1 MKKNKT
7 SIPEGLQKIA
17 QKYRIPEIIPLRERT
32 RQVETVLVLC
42 GAVEGPNS
50 GLRYPQFNYKIIA
63 EFPYSLHGKEG
74 DYSGV
79 DFSGGPTLWKWN
91 EITENLFLENIEPP
105 MLTLEYREKDKR

>member
-1 MKKNKT
+1 MSKLNT

-42 GAVEGPNS
+42 GAVEGPNC
-50 GLRYPQFNYKIIA
+50 GLRHPQFNYKIIA

-74 DYSGV
+74 DYEGV
-79 DFSGGPTLWKWN
+79 DFSGGPTLWN
-91 EITENLFLENIEPP
+91 GHELIENLFLENIEPH